1 MFAHKYEPF
10 VRGVICEYAPPICY
24 LYLER
29 LDLARCGVQAT
40 EDRTVHLLDD
50 QGAIRAHHAGDILR
64 HLDVPAHT
72 KVWDTKVSRWTK
84 GDEGYPESIFLR
96 M

>member
-1 MFAHKYEPF
+1 MFAHWY
-10 VRGVICEYAPPICY
+10 GACLHGIICEYAPPIGC

-29 LDLARCGVQAT
+29 LDLARCGVQAS

-50 QGAIRAHHAGDILR
+50 QGAIRAHHAGNILR

-72 KVWDTKVSRWTK
+72 NVWIRK
-84 GDEGYPESIFLR
+84 
-96 M
+96 